1 MLSEKFTVEETNL
14 ICIFNTSSRNTV
26 IAEIL
31 EAMPR
36 FEEEE
41 LTDIAVN
48 ALKKLDEMSDLEFAA
63 LELYPEYEEMEV

>member
-14 ICIFNTSSRNTV
+14 ICIFNTSSRNAL

-31 EAMPR
+31 EAMPN
-36 FEEEE
+36 FEEKE

-48 ALKKLDEMSDLEFAA
+48 SLKKLDEMSDLEFAA